1 MKNIKISELFDVQ
14 IGLVVSRKAID
25 FTEQSNNINYNK
37 YKVLSLKSFLED
49 NSIDSNCF
57 NEIYTENMMDEKYL
71 TKEND
76 IIVRLINPLKSF
88 VVTKNLENIVVP
100 SQFVKLRNNKSS
112 NILSEPV
119 INEYVSVFLNTFS
132 NTKKMQKY
140 KKEDTWLVNSIKQST
155 ISDID
160 IPIIA
165 LEKQKEIVEFYKLLN
180 KEIKLYKNLIEKKE
194 EFYKSFLQNLIG
206 EK

>member
-1 MKNIKISELFDVQ
+1 MKNIKLSELFDVQ

-49 NSIDSNCF
+49 NSIDSSCF

-100 SQFVKLRNNKSS
+100 SQFVKLRNNKSI

-119 INEYVSVFLNTFS
+119 INEYVSIFLNTFS
-132 NTKKMQKY
+132 
-140 KKEDTWLVNSIKQST
+140 
-155 ISDID
+155 
-160 IPIIA
+160 
-165 LEKQKEIVEFYKLLN
+165 
-180 KEIKLYKNLIEKKE
+180 
-194 EFYKSFLQNLIG
+194 
-206 EK
+206 

>member
-1 MKNIKISELFDVQ
+1 MKNIKLSELFDVQ
-14 IGLVVSRKAID
+14 IGLVVSRKAVD

-49 NSIDSNCF
+49 NTISADFF
-57 NEIYTENMMDEKYL
+57 NEIYTENIMDEKYL

-88 VVTKNLENIVVP
+88 VVTKDLENIVVP

-119 INEYVSVFLNTFS
+119 INEYISIFLNTFS
-132 NTKKMQKY
+132 NTKKMQQY

-160 IPIIA
+160 IPVIN

>member
-1 MKNIKISELFDVQ
+1 MLNKKISDLFDIQ
-14 IGLVVSRKAID
+14 IGLVVSRKAVD
-25 FTEQSNNINYNK
+25 FAEQSNNVNYSK

-49 NSIDSNCF
+49 NTISADFF
-57 NEIYTENMMDEKYL
+57 NEIYTENIMDEKYL

-88 VVTKNLENIVVP
+88 VVTKDLENIVVP
-100 SQFVKLRNNKSS
+100 SQFVKLRNNKGS
-112 NILSEPV
+112 NILPEPV

-132 NTKKMQKY
+132 KTKKMQKY

-160 IPIIA
+160 IPVIA
-165 LEKQKEIVEFYKLLN
+165 LEKQKEVVEFYKLLN

>member
-1 MKNIKISELFDVQ
+1 MKNIKLSELFDVQ
-14 IGLVVSRKAID
+14 IGLVVSRKAVD
-25 FTEQSNNINYNK
+25 FAEQSNSINYNK

-49 NSIDSNCF
+49 NTISADFF
-57 NEIYTENMMDEKYL
+57 NEIYTENIMDEKYL

-119 INEYVSVFLNTFS
+119 INEYVSIFLNTFS
-132 NTKKMQKY
+132 NTKKMQQY

-160 IPIIA
+160 IPVIN

-180 KEIKLYKNLIEKKE
+180 KEIKLYKNLIGKKE
-194 EFYKSFLQNLIG
+194 EFYKSLLQNLIG

>member
-1 MKNIKISELFDVQ
+1 MLNKKISDLFDIQ
-14 IGLVVSRKAID
+14 IGLVVSRKAVD
-25 FTEQSNNINYNK
+25 FAEQSNNVNYSK

-49 NSIDSNCF
+49 NTISTDF
-57 NEIYTENMMDEKYL
+57 LNEIYTENIMDEKYL

-88 VVTKNLENIVVP
+88 VVTKDLENIVVP
-100 SQFVKLRNNKSS
+100 SQFVKLRNNKGS
-112 NILSEPV
+112 NILPEPV

-132 NTKKMQKY
+132 KTKKMQKY

-160 IPIIA
+160 IPVIA
-165 LEKQKEIVEFYKLLN
+165 LEKQKEVVEFYKLLN

>member
-1 MKNIKISELFDVQ
+1 MKNIKLSELFDVQ
-14 IGLVVSRKAID
+14 IGLVVSRKAVD
-25 FTEQSNNINYNK
+25 FAEQSNSINYNK

-49 NSIDSNCF
+49 NTISADFF
-57 NEIYTENMMDEKYL
+57 NEIYTENIMDEKYL

-119 INEYVSVFLNTFS
+119 INEYVSIFLNTFS
-132 NTKKMQKY
+132 NTKKMQQY

-160 IPIIA
+160 IPVIN

-180 KEIKLYKNLIEKKE
+180 KEIKLYKNLIGKKE

>member
-1 MKNIKISELFDVQ
+1 MKNIKLSELFDVQ
-14 IGLVVSRKAID
+14 IGLVVSRKAVD
-25 FTEQSNNINYNK
+25 FTEQSNNINYSK

-49 NSIDSNCF
+49 NTISTDFF
-57 NEIYTENMMDEKYL
+57 NEIYTENIMDEKYL

-88 VVTKNLENIVVP
+88 VVTKDLENIVVP

-119 INEYVSVFLNTFS
+119 INEYVSIFLNTFS
-132 NTKKMQKY
+132 NTKKMQQY

-160 IPIIA
+160 IPVIN

>member
-1 MKNIKISELFDVQ
+1 MKNIKLSELFDVQ
-14 IGLVVSRKAID
+14 IGLVVSRKAVD
-25 FTEQSNNINYNK
+25 FTEQSNNINYSK

-49 NSIDSNCF
+49 NTISADFF
-57 NEIYTENMMDEKYL
+57 NEIYTENIMDEKYL

-88 VVTKNLENIVVP
+88 VVTKDLENIVVP

-119 INEYVSVFLNTFS
+119 INEYVSIFLNTFS
-132 NTKKMQKY
+132 NTKKMQQY

-160 IPIIA
+160 IPVIN

-180 KEIKLYKNLIEKKE
+180 KEIKLYKSLIEKKE

>member
-1 MKNIKISELFDVQ
+1 MKNIKLSELFDVQ
-14 IGLVVSRKAID
+14 IGLVVSRKAVD
-25 FTEQSNNINYNK
+25 FTEQSNNINYSK

-49 NSIDSNCF
+49 NTISTDFF
-57 NEIYTENMMDEKYL
+57 NEIYTENIMDEKYL

-88 VVTKNLENIVVP
+88 VVTKDLENIVVP

-119 INEYVSVFLNTFS
+119 INEYVSIFLNTFS
-132 NTKKMQKY
+132 NTKKMQQY

-160 IPIIA
+160 IPVIN

-180 KEIKLYKNLIEKKE
+180 KEIKLYKSLIEKKE